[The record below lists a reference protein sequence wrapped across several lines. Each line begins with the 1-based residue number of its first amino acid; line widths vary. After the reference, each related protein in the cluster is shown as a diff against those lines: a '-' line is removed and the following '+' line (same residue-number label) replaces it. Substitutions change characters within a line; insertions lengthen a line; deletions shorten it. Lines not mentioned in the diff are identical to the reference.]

1 MRQTEPVDWDTHH
14 RWNHDEDTWRNIDYL
29 HFPRSRVS
37 AKTWAEEA
45 ARKTPAGDNFHMEI
59 ESIEGGDLA
68 GSIGVNNTDSRSGT
82 FRYGVSIDSDFQQRG
97 YATDAIKLVLRYF
110 FDELRYQKCTVD
122 ILASNEASITLHE
135 RLGFVKEGQIRRAHY
150 SEGVY
155 HDSCY
160 YSLTDNEWRDKY
172 CQA

>member
-1 MRQTEPVDWDTHH
+1 
-14 RWNHDEDTWRNIDYL
+14 
-29 HFPRSRVS
+29 
-37 AKTWAEEA
+37 
-45 ARKTPAGDNFHMEI
+45 MEI

-135 RLGFVKEGQIRRAHY
+135 RLGFVNEGQIRRAHY

-160 YSLTDNEWRDKY
+160 YGLTDNEWRDKY
-172 CQA
+172 WQA